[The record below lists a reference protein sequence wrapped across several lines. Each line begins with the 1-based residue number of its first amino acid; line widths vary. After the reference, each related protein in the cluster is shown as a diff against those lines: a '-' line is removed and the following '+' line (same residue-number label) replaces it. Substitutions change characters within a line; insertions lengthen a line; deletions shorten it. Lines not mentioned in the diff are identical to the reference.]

1 MTIVPIKY
9 EPADKF
15 EGRWFDGMVLMI
27 AISVAGIL
35 AGTAME
41 QLGIIYSGWFMF
53 YGIIAGDLMLLG
65 WCIANALA
73 HIELDRMKPKMSPEE
88 YKKYMESKGFH
99 FKEETK

>member
-1 MTIVPIKY
+1 MTFLPVKY

-27 AISVAGIL
+27 AISVAGIMIGL
-35 AGTAME
+35 LMD

-65 WCIANALA
+65 WCIANAIA
-73 HIELDRMKPKMSPEE
+73 HTELLKESKQPTEAELKA
-88 YKKYMESKGFH
+88 YMESKGFH
-99 FKEETK
+99 YGDGT